1 MVSLAQVSLE
11 LYTSYQRLPNR
22 EMASSTLLRNGK
34 LLLHGRDDH
43 ITTTDA
49 DLLIIGNKITKI
61 GPNIDVDE
69 QTCIIDCTDKIISP
83 GFIDTR
89 KLHLASSGCMI

>member
-1 MVSLAQVSLE
+1 
-11 LYTSYQRLPNR
+11 
-22 EMASSTLLRNGK
+22 MASSTLLRNGK
-34 LLLHGRDDH
+34 VLLHDRDDH

-49 DLLIIGNKITKI
+49 DLLIVGNKITKI
-61 GPNIDVDE
+61 RPNIDADE

-89 KLHLASSGCMI
+89 KLHLALSGCMI